1 MNSKADLGQFISEQ
15 KQRNSLQSQELAN
28 KLGISVAYLSQLEH
42 GKRVCPDISLLK
54 KMIDIFELSTEET
67 NAFYDLYEEASGQL
81 SPDIIEYVQSSN
93 IIKYALRTARDASAT
108 DEDWQRFID
117 FFKNEQ

>member
-1 MNSKADLGQFISEQ
+1 
-15 KQRNSLQSQELAN
+15 
-28 KLGISVAYLSQLEH
+28 
-42 GKRVCPDISLLK
+42 
-54 KMIDIFELSTEET
+54 MIDIFELSTEET
-67 NAFYDLYEEASGQL
+67 NAFYDLYEKASGQL

-108 DEDWQRFID
+108 DGDWQRFID

>member
-1 MNSKADLGQFISEQ
+1 MDSKTDLGQFISEQ
-15 KQRNSLQSQELAN
+15 KQKNSLQSQELAYR
-28 KLGISVAYLSQLEH
+28 LGISVAYLSQLEH
-42 GKRVCPDISLLK
+42 GKRLCPDVSLIR

-81 SPDIIEYVQSSN
+81 SPDITEYVQSSS

-108 DEDWQRFID
+108 DRDWQRFID
-117 FFKNEQ
+117 FLKNEQ

>member
-67 NAFYDLYEEASGQL
+67 NAFYDLYEKASGQL

-108 DEDWQRFID
+108 DGDWQRFID